1 MKISLQVRVDG
12 MHWSGGAGID
22 VPELLRQ
29 CFEPMRSGDEPFI
42 SMATG
47 EITEQEAKIV
57 MKTRSDAAE
66 ILGRELAE
74 LIVREMKAKDTH
86 NGYENAV

>member
-1 MKISLQVRVDG
+1 MKINLQVNIDG
-12 MHWSGGAGID
+12 MYWSGGAGIE
-22 VPELLRQ
+22 VPELYRK
-29 CFEPMRSGDEPFI
+29 CFEPMKTGDEPLVA
-42 SMATG
+42 MVTG
-47 EITEQEAKIV
+47 EIMEQEANIV

-86 NGYENAV
+86 NGYEKAV